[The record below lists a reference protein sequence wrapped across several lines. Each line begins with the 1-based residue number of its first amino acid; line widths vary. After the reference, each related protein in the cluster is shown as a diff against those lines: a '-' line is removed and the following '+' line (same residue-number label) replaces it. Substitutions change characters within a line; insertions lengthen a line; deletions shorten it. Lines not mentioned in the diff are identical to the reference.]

1 MPNLLRTNRFTQLSL
16 LVLSLLVA
24 HSAQA
29 LDLLETWERTRA
41 HDPQMAVVQ
50 ATRSSSDAL
59 RTQATALWRP
69 QVLASAATG
78 LSSANS
84 NNTGAQFAA
93 PALGFAPSSG
103 VSFATSIHQGT
114 ATRWSLSAKQALYN
128 PERNAQQAQLEKQ
141 ADVAVLQADLAQQNL
156 MLATVQ
162 RYFDLVLAER
172 KLAVTQ
178 KQYQAITRAWTEA
191 KDRYALGDAPI
202 TDTHE
207 AAARA
212 RGVQAQLLVT
222 DSELQMARLILAQA
236 TDLSPAGLKVMSP
249 QTDEMVGVDTGALPD
264 AASLQA
270 QAQDRNLG
278 LRLQQARL
286 AMAEQETR
294 KHSLSAS
301 ATLDAVAVASRDRL
315 SGNGDFGAASN
326 TQNQQMIGLSF
337 SMPLYTGGWRAGK
350 LQESLS
356 AQNQAKAELALQR
369 LQVRQQTRMRWL
381 ALQNGQAQL
390 TALSE
395 GLTAS
400 RARLEATRLGRQ
412 VGDRTTQDLLNAE
425 NDAANA
431 ELSLLSSQLQLLL
444 SRLQLDALTG
454 DLSID
459 SLHIVNAKLMN

>member
-1 MPNLLRTNRFTQLSL
+1 MLLRTSRFTQLSL
-16 LVLSLLVA
+16 LALAWSAA
-24 HSAQA
+24 HAVQA
-29 LDLLETWERTRA
+29 MDLLETWERTRA
-41 HDPQMAVVQ
+41 HDPQMAVLQ
-50 ATRSSSDAL
+50 ATRSSSEAL

-69 QVLASAATG
+69 QVLAIAATG

-84 NNTGAQFAA
+84 DSTGAQFAA
-93 PALGFAPSSG
+93 PTLGFAPSSG

-141 ADVAVLQADLAQQNL
+141 ADAAVLQADLAQQNL
-156 MLATVQ
+156 MLACVQ

-172 KLAVTQ
+172 KLAVMH
-178 KQYQAITRAWTEA
+178 KQYQAINRAWAEA
-191 KDRYALGDAPI
+191 KDRYALGDTPI

-212 RGVQAQLLVT
+212 RGVQAQLLAT
-222 DSELQMARLILAQA
+222 DSELQMARLLLAQA
-236 TDLSPAGLKVMSP
+236 TGLSPEGLKVMSP
-249 QTDEMVGVDTGALPD
+249 QVDAVTDALPD
-264 AASLQA
+264 ATSLQA
-270 QAQDRNLG
+270 QAQDRNLD

-294 KHSLSAS
+294 KHRLSAS

-356 AQNQAKAELALQR
+356 AQEKATAELALQR
-369 LQVRQQTRMRWL
+369 LQVSQQTRMRWL
-381 ALQNGQAQL
+381 ALHNGQAQVA
-390 TALSE
+390 ALRE

-400 RARLEATRLGRQ
+400 RSRLEATRLGRQ

-431 ELSLLSSQLQLLL
+431 ELSLLATQLQLLL

>member
-1 MPNLLRTNRFTQLSL
+1 
-16 LVLSLLVA
+16 
-24 HSAQA
+24 
-29 LDLLETWERTRA
+29 
-41 HDPQMAVVQ
+41 
-50 ATRSSSDAL
+50 
-59 RTQATALWRP
+59 
-69 QVLASAATG
+69 
-78 LSSANS
+78 
-84 NNTGAQFAA
+84 
-93 PALGFAPSSG
+93 
-103 VSFATSIHQGT
+103 
-114 ATRWSLSAKQALYN
+114 
-128 PERNAQQAQLEKQ
+128 
-141 ADVAVLQADLAQQNL
+141 
-156 MLATVQ
+156 
-162 RYFDLVLAER
+162 
-172 KLAVTQ
+172 
-178 KQYQAITRAWTEA
+178 
-191 KDRYALGDAPI
+191 
-202 TDTHE
+202 
-207 AAARA
+207 
-212 RGVQAQLLVT
+212 
-222 DSELQMARLILAQA
+222 MARLILAQA

-337 SMPLYTGGWRAGK
+337 SMPLYNGGWRAGK

-454 DLSID
+454 NLSID
-459 SLHIVNAKLMN
+459 SLQLVNAKLVN

>member
-1 MPNLLRTNRFTQLSL
+1 MPKLLRTNRFTQLSL
-16 LVLSLLVA
+16 LALSLLAA

-50 ATRSSSDAL
+50 ATRSASEAL

-84 NNTGAQFAA
+84 DSTGAQFAA

-141 ADVAVLQADLAQQNL
+141 ADVTVLQADLAQQNL
-156 MLATVQ
+156 MLTTVQ

-191 KDRYALGDAPI
+191 KDRFALGDAPI

-212 RGVQAQLLVT
+212 RGVQAQLLAT

-236 TDLSPAGLKVMSP
+236 TDLSPEGLKIMSP
-249 QTDEMVGVDTGALPD
+249 QTDGMVGV
-264 AASLQA
+264 
-270 QAQDRNLG
+270 
-278 LRLQQARL
+278 
-286 AMAEQETR
+286 AEQETR

-337 SMPLYTGGWRAGK
+337 SMPLYTGGWRTGK

-356 AQNQAKAELALQR
+356 AQNQAEAELALLR
-369 LQVRQQTRMRWL
+369 LQVGQQTQMRWL
-381 ALQNGQAQL
+381 ALHNGQAQV

-425 NDAANA
+425 TDAANA

-459 SLHIVNAKLMN
+459 SLQLVNAKLMN

>member
-1 MPNLLRTNRFTQLSL
+1 
-16 LVLSLLVA
+16 VL
-24 HSAQA
+24 
-29 LDLLETWERTRA
+29 
-41 HDPQMAVVQ
+41 Q
-50 ATRSSSDAL
+50 ATRSSSEAL

-84 NNTGAQFAA
+84 DSTGAQFAA
-93 PALGFAPSSG
+93 PTLGFAPSSG

-156 MLATVQ
+156 MLACVQ

-172 KLAVTQ
+172 KLAVMH
-178 KQYQAITRAWTEA
+178 KQYQAINRAWTEA
-191 KDRYALGDAPI
+191 KDRFALGDAPI

-212 RGVQAQLLVT
+212 RGVQAQLLAT
-222 DSELQMARLILAQA
+222 DSEWQMARLILAQA
-236 TDLSPAGLKVMSP
+236 TDLSPEGLKLMSP
-249 QTDEMVGVDTGALPD
+249 QTGVMTDAVPD
-264 AASLQA
+264 AASLQT
-270 QAQDRNLG
+270 QAQERNLG

-294 KHSLSAS
+294 KHSLRAS

-356 AQNQAKAELALQR
+356 AQNQAEAELALQR
-369 LQVRQQTRMRWL
+369 LHVGQQTQMRWL
-381 ALQNGQAQL
+381 ALYNGQAQV
-390 TALSE
+390 TALRE

-400 RARLEATRLGRQ
+400 RSRLEATRLGRQ
-412 VGDRTTQDLLNAE
+412 VGDRTTQDVLNAE

-431 ELSLLSSQLQLLL
+431 ELTLLSAQLQLLL